1 MGNILVLFH
10 SKSGNTAKM
19 AAEVAAGAA
28 RIPGMEVRLRSV
40 AEATAED
47 VRWCHGIA
55 VGSPVNMGLVAWEMK
70 QFWDTKMPDD
80 WSKLDGR
87 IGCAFSSQGGW
98 GGGAEITCQSIH
110 TILVNFGFLVFG
122 LPDYVAHQFNVHYG
136 ATLSGEPR
144 EPREIEACRR
154 LGQRLAEW
162 VAVYVDGRQG
172 RAPAHLRAPALS
184 VVTPP
189 RLTRAAPRKK
199 AGAGALATDLRD
211 TQGAASG
218 FIVRVCRRDTGSV
231 RWTPDLRQRGRVG

>member
-1 MGNILVLFH
+1 MSKVKPPLNPPRSRSTSGGSSANWVPEPIGIPMGNILVLFH

-28 RIPGMEVRLRSV
+28 RIPGMEVRLRTV

-162 VAVYVDGRQG
+162 VAVYVDGRKEEHPLTSG
-172 RAPAHLRAPALS
+172 R
-184 VVTPP
+184 P
-189 RLTRAAPRKK
+189 RFP
-199 AGAGALATDLRD
+199 
-211 TQGAASG
+211 
-218 FIVRVCRRDTGSV
+218 
-231 RWTPDLRQRGRVG
+231 W

>member
-1 MGNILVLFH
+1 MKARSGVALDETEVRRHRGVRTRDLGRRRARRTELPQIALDLRGRFRELGAATNSIPMGNILVLFH

-28 RIPGMEVRLRSV
+28 RIPGMEVRLRTV

-136 ATLSGEPR
+136 ATISGEPR

-162 VAVYVDGRQG
+162 VAVYVDGRKEEHPLTSG
-172 RAPAHLRAPALS
+172 R
-184 VVTPP
+184 
-189 RLTRAAPRKK
+189 TRFP
-199 AGAGALATDLRD
+199 
-211 TQGAASG
+211 
-218 FIVRVCRRDTGSV
+218 
-231 RWTPDLRQRGRVG
+231 W